1 MEKASEF
8 QKNIYF
14 CFINYTKALTVW
26 ITANSEKFLKRQ
38 EYQTTLPVSWKTYM
52 QVKKQKLELDMD
64 KHTGPKLGKEYK
76 AGYCHSAFICRVH
89 HEKCLAG
96 WITKLESRL
105 PGEIATTSDIHMIP
119 L

>member
-38 EYQTTLPVSWKTYM
+38 EYQTTLPVS
-52 QVKKQKLELDMD
+52 
-64 KHTGPKLGKEYK
+64 
-76 AGYCHSAFICRVH
+76 
-89 HEKCLAG
+89 
-96 WITKLESRL
+96 
-105 PGEIATTSDIHMIP
+105 
-119 L
+119 